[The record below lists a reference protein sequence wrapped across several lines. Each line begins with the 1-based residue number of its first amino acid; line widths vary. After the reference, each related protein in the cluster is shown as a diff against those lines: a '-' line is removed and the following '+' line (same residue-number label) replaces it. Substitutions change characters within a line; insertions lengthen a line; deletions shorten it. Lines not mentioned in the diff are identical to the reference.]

1 MVIPWYFLVTVIYPG
16 DEAEPMEGSAQLLLD
31 VWREV
36 CRHIAIDEAVGRLTP
51 ILMRRFPLNE
61 LLVRYIDVTRSCLDT
76 VGVGMLHPSTARLG
90 AKTECDPQEFVRIV
104 DWCRQGESVR
114 GAYESLQGRLPAM
127 LPAGLTGHSLAAPLV
142 TENGLLGVLIMVAH
156 PAGSFDE
163 GHEAVLRDLID
174 PFAVALEN
182 DHRVRELITLREA
195 VEAENRSL
203 LSRLGRHDIADS
215 VIGAETGLKE
225 VMEHIELVAP
235 SDAPVLILGETG
247 SGKEVV
253 ARTIHTRSR
262 RASGPFLRIN
272 CGAIPSELVD
282 SELFGHEKG
291 SFTGAIGERKGW
303 FERAD
308 GGTLFLDEC
317 GELPLAAQV
326 RLLRILQDGQ
336 FERVGGE
343 RARHVD
349 VRIVAAT
356 HQDLETMVADGRF
369 RQDLWYRLAVFPV
382 HLPPLRERLSDIPP
396 LAAHFALRS
405 TKRLGLPP
413 LVPSAEDIGLLVDY
427 SWPGNVRELA
437 AVIERAAILG
447 VGKRLDVTR
456 ALGASN
462 RPGPSFSSTRSEDT
476 GPSESPLLTLDRAMA
491 RHIEEALVRTGGKI
505 EGPDGA
511 AARLAINPH
520 TLRSRM
526 RKLGVEWGRYR
537 GNGRTG
543 ADPA

>member
-1 MVIPWYFLVTVIYPG
+1 MILV
-16 DEAEPMEGSAQLLLD
+16 
-31 VWREV
+31 
-36 CRHIAIDEAVGRLTP
+36 
-51 ILMRRFPLNE
+51 
-61 LLVRYIDVTRSCLDT
+61 
-76 VGVGMLHPSTARLG
+76 ARPPV
-90 AKTECDPQEFVRIV
+90 AF
-104 DWCRQGESVR
+104 GE
-114 GAYESLQGRLPAM
+114 E
-127 LPAGLTGHSLAAPLV
+127 
-142 TENGLLGVLIMVAH
+142 
-156 PAGSFDE
+156 
-163 GHEAVLRDLID
+163 HEALVRDLID
-174 PFAVALEN
+174 PFTVALEN
-182 DHRVRELITLREA
+182 DHRVRELISLREA
-195 VEAENRSL
+195 VEADNRSL
-203 LSRLGRHDIADS
+203 LSRLERHDIADS

-262 RASGPFLRIN
+262 RAPGPSCGSTAGPSRRSWSIRSCSATRRAASPGPWESGRAGSSGPTAAP
-272 CGAIPSELVD
+272 CSSTSAA
-282 SELFGHEKG
+282 
-291 SFTGAIGERKGW
+291 SF
-303 FERAD
+303 
-308 GGTLFLDEC
+308 
-317 GELPLAAQV
+317 PLAAQV

-356 HQDLETMVADGRF
+356 HRDLQAMVADGQF

-396 LAAHFALRS
+396 LATHFALRAA
-405 TKRLGLPP
+405 KRLGLPP

-427 SWPGNVRELA
+427 PWPGNIRELA

-447 VGKRLDVTR
+447 VGKRLDIAR
-456 ALGASN
+456 ALGLPN
-462 RPGPSFSSTRSEDT
+462 RPGPSLPRPGARTRRPGCTS
-476 GPSESPLLTLDRAMA
+476 LTLDRAMA
-491 RHIEEALVRTGGKI
+491 RHIEEALARTGGKI

-526 RKLGVEWGRYR
+526 RKLGVDWGRYR
-537 GNGRTG
+537 SRRSG
-543 ADPA
+543 DII